1 MGSGLYSGLE
11 TLPSPTLYQSLGAT
25 GSLAFW
31 SHRIRQKKTQDLDT
45 SCKLQEAPDQH
56 ACEGTKVGQDT
67 EPVLLPSCSPRDN
80 SGLPHNRLTP
90 VPPQQVPQT
99 QRPCLGSAVLSW
111 RLVVVLSF
119 LFGVAHLSYSSTGE
133 AEAGAGEGMNHT
145 FKDYCL

>member
-31 SHRIRQKKTQDLDT
+31 SHRTRQKKTQDLDT

-56 ACEGTKVGQDT
+56 ACEGIKVGQDT

-90 VPPQQVPQT
+90 AAPTTGPSDTETLPWL
-99 QRPCLGSAVLSW
+99 CS
-111 RLVVVLSF
+111 VVL
-119 LFGVAHLSYSSTGE
+119 
-133 AEAGAGEGMNHT
+133 EAGGKPVIPIWSGPSLLFQHWGS
-145 FKDYCL
+145 